1 MAIRLKLSLAWH
13 KSWWSCRLR
22 RQERPE
28 SLSRTS
34 LATRR
39 ALGTSKS
46 VRFWTCGR
54 VVLSASL
61 TRKQRE
67 YAINPQRRP
76 PTQKCNH
83 SIQLNE
89 FISRAVFLLIS
100 SLRTGRGPLTSLL
113 LCAQEMGNLYENC
126 TYQLL
131 QQPLKKNAS
140 DKRFYLKLSP
150 TPIYF

>member
-100 SLRTGRGPLTSLL
+100 SLRTGRGPLSSLL

-131 QQPLKKNAS
+131 QQPGKNAS

-150 TPIYF
+150 TPVYF